1 MTMTMTTTTRDVDG
15 VAIVDIKGR
24 IVLGEESGALRELVA
39 DLVGKGQRKIL
50 LNFVDVNYI
59 DSSGLGNLVS
69 SLVRVRVHDGELK
82 LLKLTKRVHDVMQV
96 TKLDTVFDIMDDEAV
111 AVKSFRQSAGAT
123 G

>member
-1 MTMTMTTTTRDVDG
+1 MMTTTTRDVHG
-15 VAIVDIKGR
+15 ITIVDIKGR
-24 IVLGEESGALRELVA
+24 IVLGEASAALRELVA
-39 DLVGKGQRKIL
+39 DLIGKGHKKIL

-69 SLVRVRVHDGELK
+69 CLVRVRMYDGELK
-82 LLKLTKRVHDVMQV
+82 LLNLAKRVHDVMQV

-111 AVKSFRQSAGAT
+111 AVKSFRQSAGP

>member
-1 MTMTMTTTTRDVDG
+1 MTITTTTRDVDG
-15 VAIVDIKGR
+15 VTIADIKGR
-24 IVLGEESGALRELVA
+24 IVMGEESAALRDLVA

-50 LNFVDVNYI
+50 LNFVEVNHI

-69 SLVRVRVHDGELK
+69 SLVRVRMYAGELK
-82 LLKLTKRVHDVMQV
+82 LLNLTKRVHDVMQI
-96 TKLDTVFDIMDDEAV
+96 TKLDTVFDIMDDEAA